1 MKAGFVS
8 LGCAKNLIDTEVM
21 LGILQESGIEVSQE
35 PAEADILIVNTCA
48 FIESAKEEAITTVL
62 SMAEY
67 KTAGVGKCRA
77 LIVAGCL
84 SQRYGKELL
93 EELPEADAIIG
104 TGACHRIMEAVEEA
118 LAGRRVVLAGE
129 DELLYSADTPRIVT
143 TPSYTAYLKIAE
155 GCDNRCAFCAIPLI
169 RGQLRSRSVEDI
181 VKEAEGLVKKGVRE
195 IILLAQDTASYGKD
209 LYGEPK
215 LAYLLQSL
223 CRIEKLDW
231 IRILYSYPRFFNDE
245 LIETIAREPKV
256 VKYVD
261 LPLQHG
267 DDTVLR
273 NMRRPDTN
281 EGMRTLIKKLREKIP
296 GVAIRSTFIVGF
308 PGETEEQYQTLRK
321 FVEELRF
328 DKLGVFTYS
337 REEDTPAYDLPNQV
351 AEAVMEERY
360 HDLMALQAK
369 ISEEINQSLVG
380 REFDLLVEGRDID
393 DEGRD
398 ENVVYGRS
406 YREAPDVDGSVYLE
420 GDEDSQPGDIIRV
433 RAVAGFAYDVVT
445 ERVSE

>member
-21 LGILQESGIEVSQE
+21 LGLLQESGIEVSQE

-155 GCDNRCAFCAIPLI
+155 GCNNRCAFCAIPLI

-223 CRIEKLDW
+223 CQIEKLDW

-445 ERVSE
+445 ERVNE

>member
-21 LGILQESGIEVSQE
+21 LGLLQESGIEVSQE

-155 GCDNRCAFCAIPLI
+155 GCNNRCAFCAIPLI

-281 EGMRTLIKKLREKIP
+281 EGMRALIKKLREKIP

>member
-21 LGILQESGIEVSQE
+21 LGLLQESGIEVSQN

-67 KTAGVGKCRA
+67 KTTGIGKCRA

-84 SQRYGKELL
+84 SQRFGNELL

-104 TGACHRIMEAVEEA
+104 TGACCRIMEAVEEA
-118 LAGRRVVLAGE
+118 LAGRRVVLVGE
-129 DELLYSADTPRIVT
+129 DTLLYSADTPRIVT
-143 TPSYTAYLKIAE
+143 TPAYTAYLKIAE
-155 GCDNRCAFCAIPLI
+155 GCNNRCAFCAIPLI
-169 RGQLRSRSVEDI
+169 RGQLRSRSIEDV
-181 VKEAEGLVKKGVRE
+181 VKEAERLAQKGVRE
-195 IILLAQDTASYGKD
+195 IILLAQDTASYGTD
-209 LYGEPK
+209 LYGKPK
-215 LAYLLQSL
+215 LAQLLQSL

-231 IRILYSYPRFFNDE
+231 IRVLYSYPRFFNDE

-281 EGMRTLIKKLREKIP
+281 EGMRALIKKLREKIP

-321 FVEELRF
+321 FVEEMRF

-337 REEDTPAYDLPNQV
+337 REEGTPAYDLPDQV

-380 REFDLLVEGRDID
+380 REFDFLVEGRDID
-393 DEGRD
+393 DDGR
-398 ENVVYGRS
+398 EKNVVYGRS

-420 GDEDSQPGDIIRV
+420 GDEASSPGHIIRV
-433 RAVAGFAYDVVT
+433 RAVAGFAYDVVA
-445 ERVSE
+445 ERVHE